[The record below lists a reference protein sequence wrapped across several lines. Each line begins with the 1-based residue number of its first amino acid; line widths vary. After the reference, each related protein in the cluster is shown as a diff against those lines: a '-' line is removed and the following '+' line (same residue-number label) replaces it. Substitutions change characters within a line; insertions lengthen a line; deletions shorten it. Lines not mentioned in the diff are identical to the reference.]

1 MMLAIA
7 ETTRLECLNLSLS
20 DVLQRFK
27 TLNDGEHHIVADE
40 KQNALARRTLSEA
53 FMKARRESGLKWEST
68 APSFHEIRSLS
79 ARLYTE
85 EKGKDY
91 AQKLLGHKS
100 ATMTDKYRDVRGSE
114 WMEV

>member
-1 MMLAIA
+1 MSGQFKA
-7 ETTRLECLNLSLS
+7 LNHGAS
-20 DVLQRFK
+20 
-27 TLNDGEHHIVADE
+27 HIVADD
-40 KQNALARRTLSEA
+40 KHSMFAKKTISVA
-53 FMKARRESGLKWEST
+53 FMKARRASGLTWDDT
-68 APSFHEIRSLS
+68 APSFHEIRSLA

-114 WMEV
+114 WTEV